1 MDRIIRE
8 WSLDGIVMFADD
20 SNVHNM
26 ELFDEIQTV
35 NWIGAVSM
43 KILTHSGHSQT
54 SSLAKYMP
62 VPIQGPACN
71 STGQLIG
78 WHTFNSLP
86 YADKRAT

>member
-54 SSLAKYMP
+54 SS
-62 VPIQGPACN
+62 
-71 STGQLIG
+71 
-78 WHTFNSLP
+78 
-86 YADKRAT
+86 